1 MLAFSIP
8 FFPEQATGAA
18 REVDAMFGVW
28 LAVSLFFTLL
38 IAALIV
44 VFMVRF
50 RRRHPDEVGR
60 TERPWPALEII
71 WSAVPFFIML
81 AMFAWGAR
89 VFFEQRRAPAD
100 AVEYWAIG
108 KQWMWKFQ
116 HPNGNREINHLHVP
130 VGQTVKLTMTSEDVI
145 HSFGV
150 PAFRLKQDVNPGYYT
165 TVWFRPDRPGTYHL
179 FCNQYCGAEHSRM
192 VGSIVVMTPDDYAAW
207 MAGGPAAGQSSVAA
221 GAQLFQSLACY
232 TCHEMGPGWMA
243 RGPSLQGVYG
253 HQVALEGGGTVLAD
267 EGYLRESIL
276 LPAAKVVKGWQP
288 IMPTYQGQVSE
299 EQLIDLIA
307 YLKSI
312 GNAPAMGTGAMVPAG
327 SSSPADGG
335 PAGSMPVA
343 TAPAPQAGPGA
354 SRGPAGPTRPRK

>member
-8 FFPEQATGAA
+8 FFPEQATGTA
-18 REVDAMFGVW
+18 REVDAMFAVW
-28 LAVSLFFTLL
+28 LAVSLFFTAL

-44 VFMVRF
+44 VFMIRF
-50 RRRHPDEVGR
+50 RRRHPDEVGK
-60 TERPWPALEII
+60 TDEAGPALEII
-71 WSAVPFFIML
+71 WSVVPLFIML

-89 VFFEQRRAPAD
+89 LFYLQHKAPPD
-100 AVEYWAIG
+100 AVEYWATG

-116 HPNGNREINHLHVP
+116 HPNGNREINHLHIP
-130 VGQTVKLTMTSEDVI
+130 IGQTVKLTMTSEDVI

-150 PAFRLKQDVNPGYYT
+150 PAFRLKQDVNPGAYT

-179 FCNQYCGAEHSRM
+179 FCDQYCGAEHSRM

-207 MAGGPAAGQSSVAA
+207 VAGGPGAGQSPVSA

-253 HQVALEGGGTVLAD
+253 HQVQLEGGGTVLAD
-267 EGYLRESIL
+267 EAYLRESIL

-299 EQLIDLIA
+299 EQLIDMIA
-307 YLKSI
+307 YIKSI
-312 GNAPAMGTGAMVPAG
+312 GNAPAMATGAMVPAG
-327 SSSPADGG
+327 SSSPPNGG
-335 PAGSMPVA
+335 PAGSMPA
-343 TAPAPQAGPGA
+343 GAPPASPGGA
-354 SRGPAGPTRPRK
+354 RGPSGPTPPRK

>member
-8 FFPEQATGAA
+8 FFPEEATGAA

-28 LAVSLFFTLL
+28 LAVSLFFTML

-44 VFMVRF
+44 FFMVRY

-60 TERPWPALEII
+60 SEQAGPALEII
-71 WSAVPFFIML
+71 WSGVPLLIML

-89 VFFEQRRAPAD
+89 LFYVQHKAPPD
-100 AVEYWAIG
+100 AVEYWATG

-130 VGQTVKLTMTSEDVI
+130 IGQTVKLTMTSEDVI

-150 PAFRLKQDVNPGYYT
+150 PAFRLKQDVNPGAYT
-165 TVWFRPDRPGTYHL
+165 TVWFRPERPGTYHL
-179 FCNQYCGAEHSRM
+179 FCDQYCGAEHSRM

-207 MAGGPAAGQSSVAA
+207 LAGGPNAGQSPVAV

-253 HQVALEGGGTVLAD
+253 HQVPLEGGGSVLAD
-267 EGYLRESIL
+267 ESYLRESIL
-276 LPAAKVVKGWQP
+276 LPAAKVVRGWQP

-307 YLKSI
+307 YIKSL
-312 GNAPAMGTGAMVPAG
+312 GNAPGMGTGATVATG
-327 SSSPADGG
+327 SSNPPDGG
-335 PAGSMPVA
+335 PAGSMPA
-343 TAPAPQAGPGA
+343 GSTAGGPG
-354 SRGPAGPTRPRK
+354 GPTRPRK